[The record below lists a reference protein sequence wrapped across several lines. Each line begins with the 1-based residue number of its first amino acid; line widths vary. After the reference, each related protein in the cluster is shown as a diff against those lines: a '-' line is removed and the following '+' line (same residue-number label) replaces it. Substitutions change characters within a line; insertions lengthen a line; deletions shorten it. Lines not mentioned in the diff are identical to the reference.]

1 MLHVQGPPTRVGTRG
16 KRNPGQLV
24 EEELMEELVEELVE
38 LELVVADFVGE
49 QDEPRT

>member
-1 MLHVQGPPTRVGTRG
+1 MGARG

-38 LELVVADFVGE
+38 EASLEEELAEELVDLVGE
-49 QDEPRT
+49 QDKQRT